1 MRPDRPRPPR
11 QNDSDRLVN
20 MGNHAGVRGSV
31 AQIFRDS
38 LRDSK
43 VLVGLDEQAHTSEL
57 SHDELAHLQCCAEAA
72 WIAAYLVRPG
82 DGMAG

>member
-1 MRPDRPRPPR
+1 MK
-11 QNDSDRLVN
+11 
-20 MGNHAGVRGSV
+20 GSV

-72 WIAAYLVRPG
+72 RIAAYLVRPG
-82 DGMAG
+82 DGLAG